1 MLAWVNNSKFMN
13 LSSEGLAIFWAAVV
27 LGLVVILVQ
36 LFFNRDFNGN
46 FEVGWLCSILAIT
59 NQNLQVFYLMRT
71 NCRGF
76 IGWRGHSDDGSI

>member
-1 MLAWVNNSKFMN
+1 MTGTKRLNHV
-13 LSSEGLAIFWAAVV
+13 VV
-27 LGLVVILVQ
+27 LMVTLS
-36 LFFNRDFNGN
+36 

-76 IGWRGHSDDGSI
+76 IVGGDTAMMVRFETMEPCIFIPTSNLTYVSDFTKLQ